1 MKNTLIK
8 LMCLMIALVCMF
20 IFASCDKEE
29 NIDFGDDE
37 EETTTKEEEE
47 TSTKDGESDETT
59 TETETTTKEPEE
71 TTTSSEPTY
80 DCDNGKHK
88 WSKWDWTDPTCTT
101 PETGKRECDLCGER
115 ESKTEGEAPGHQY
128 PETWTPGVLSSERAC
143 EVCGNVESKAWTD
156 VTTSAIAEKTNGEAW
171 GSAGVTIDGKWY
183 GYSGDAGFTG
193 RGGVLEVTYTFSK
206 VTIIDQI
213 VVSGNGGGMP
223 YKVYVVDVNSEEEE
237 TLIGGGAF
245 VAGAPEG
252 ANVEEYGKSS
262 AIVFA
267 VNHLAVEKV
276 IVRTDA
282 SGNGSSMWGEV
293 RMAQNPELA
302 NQPATGAVA
311 E

>member
-1 MKNTLIK
+1 MKNTWIK

-20 IFASCDKEE
+20 VLASCDKEE

-37 EETTTKEEEE
+37 EETTTKEEEDTSTKEDKPSDDEESETSEKDDE
-47 TSTKDGESDETT
+47 TSTKE
-59 TETETTTKEPEE
+59 EPE
-71 TTTSSEPTY
+71 Y

-88 WSKWDWTDPTCTT
+88 WSRWEWTDATCTT
-101 PETGKRECDLCGER
+101 PEIGKRECDLCGER
-115 ESKTEGEAPGHQY
+115 DTKTEGEAPGHQY
-128 PETWTPGVLSSERAC
+128 PDSWTAGVLSSERAC
-143 EVCGNVESKAWTD
+143 DVCGNKETKAWTD
-156 VTTSAIAEKTNGEAW
+156 VTTSAVAEKTNGEAW
-171 GSAGVTIDGKWY
+171 GSAGVTTDGKWY

-213 VVSGNGGGMP
+213 IVAGNGGGMS
-223 YKVYVVDVNSEEEE
+223 YKVYVVDVNSEDEE

-245 VAGAPEG
+245 TASAPEG
-252 ANVEEYGKSS
+252 SDLEKYGKES
-262 AIVFA
+262 AIVFG

-293 RMAQNPELA
+293 RFAQNPELA
-302 NQPATGAVA
+302 GQPATGATA